1 MSNQD
6 NRERK
11 KIEINPDLFK
21 VGSKKGSSK
30 KAVTA
35 KKRTNVIKPVKHNTL
50 KKELIRR
57 IQKHKEQEKIETKKT
72 LDNKKNDVMEKII
85 EKGTKNDVK
94 SEFEGAINYLSL
106 LQQQNNR
113 SSDANRKKTYNRTL
127 KSTRPKQTNT
137 DPLVGGTN
145 NVLQANVD
153 LPIELQS
160 EPPINLGSEPSIH
173 SSQLNL
179 NRQPLQA
186 APPYSNLKQSPSGK
200 PSYRQWAG
208 TRKVRP
214 TITSVPAAV
223 KMPEKEE
230 TKPSEREQ
238 KLKKLQERAKI
249 QNHTKQLID
258 QDKQN
263 VQNNIVN
270 TDPPIKE
277 LDRHYKAAKS
287 KLLGGKKNKKRVTK
301 KTIKQ
306 KYTVGKSKM
315 KKQVSVLVKDLKT
328 RKKIYDAKKELTRTP
343 INDVKEFLKN
353 QGFLKAGSLA
363 PNNVLREMYESIM
376 MAGDVTNIN
385 GNIQL
390 HNYIMENEDTI

>member
-30 KAVTA
+30 KSVTA

-50 KKELIRR
+50 KKELIKR

-72 LDNKKNDVMEKII
+72 LDRNKKNDVMEKII
-85 EKGTKNDVK
+85 EGGAKNDVK
-94 SEFEGAINYLSL
+94 SEFEGAINYLTL
-106 LQQQNNR
+106 LQQQNSR

-127 KSTRPKQTNT
+127 KSIRPKQTST
-137 DPLVGGTN
+137 EPLVGGSN
-145 NVLQANVD
+145 NDVQANID
-153 LPIELQS
+153 LPIELKS
-160 EPPINLGSEPSIH
+160 ELPTNLGSEPSIH

-214 TITSVPAAV
+214 TITPVAAAV
-223 KMPEKEE
+223 EMPETPFSLE
-230 TKPSEREQ
+230 TSEREQ
-238 KLKKLQERAKI
+238 KLKKIQERTKT
-249 QNHTKQLID
+249 QNHIVH
-258 QDKQN
+258 QN
-263 VQNNIVN
+263 KEEIKKNIVN

-277 LDRHYKAAKS
+277 LDRHYKAVKS

-301 KTIKQ
+301 KTVKQ
-306 KYTVGKSKM
+306 KYTVGKSKL
-315 KKQVSVLVKDLKT
+315 KKKVSVLVKDLKT

-343 INDVKEFLKN
+343 INEVKEFLKK

-390 HNYIMENEDTI
+390 HNYIMDSEDNI